1 MLYIVT
7 KVFADSDLNSGLQD
21 IEVFTSME
29 KVKEYVRDLHDDI
42 IEPLEGVGGIEDDF
56 EDGNISF
63 EINHPEFRISVDTSE
78 REII

>member
-1 MLYIVT
+1 
-7 KVFADSDLNSGLQD
+7 
-21 IEVFTSME
+21 ME

>member
-7 KVFADSDLNSGLQD
+7 KVFADSDLNSGLED
-21 IEVFTSME
+21 VEVFTSME

-42 IEPLEGVGGIEDDF
+42 IEPLEGVGDIEDDF
-56 EDGNISF
+56 EDGNTSF